1 LNPPEKFRKKTLCF
15 LKLTETELSPDNV
28 DQTVIYGDFG
38 DVPLEHLSVLAN
50 EVFLPMITNPANQVG
65 WPEVITKEVV
75 ENLHK
80 FIANV
85 YVTIGQTK
93 GKTLLPLPPA
103 EAGGMSS
110 GSSDGGSVESAS
122 PGKENDGVSG
132 NAVADATSPGKK
144 SEAKSDADQIHA
156 LESAVVT
163 WTRQIKGVLKT
174 DPETALKEGNH
185 PGPLAEL
192 EFWSDKAANLNA
204 IHEQLRGARILKVVK
219 VLELTK
225 SSYFPAFK
233 RLCEDVGKARVEAND
248 NVRFLKPLDPY
259 FQKLS
264 FGDEFPAL
272 TELFRPIMHSVLLV
286 WKHSRHY
293 NAPGRVVVLVREI
306 CNDLIA
312 QSRAFVQ
319 AEEIFNV
326 EPPEAVAK
334 LQTTLRV
341 CGAFKAQYF
350 AYKSRTGQETPK
362 NPWKFQNAA
371 LFARL
376 DAFLERCHDIL
387 DLTKTVLQF
396 NKLERVEVGGTRG
409 KTLTASVQQIF
420 ADFQAAAEKFHSLEY
435 DILDVEVKKFDDD
448 FYEFRRTVKEL
459 ERRLGS
465 IIIQG
470 FEDCSTVAM
479 AFKLFDSFE
488 GLLER
493 EIITADLEKKE
504 VELVRDFGADVAQVS
519 KIFESQKDAPAI
531 AKNAPPYAGA
541 VRWVRGLAERITQ
554 PFEKISGLN
563 PLVIETDESIEIT
576 RQYEATLAQLRAYE
590 AAAVAKW
597 TSETKSTSDEKLK
610 MNLLRPDERESK
622 TPGILRVNFDP
633 MLVKL
638 LREVKYFLLLGVDV
652 PEAAMK
658 TYQRGETLRQQ
669 TGNLDLIVVTYNNI
683 LRTLLPVERP
693 LVGKRLTEIDAML
706 QKAIHSLNW
715 NSHKINDYIQE
726 VMSAVKELNHILE
739 TIKGNVEKTRELLAE
754 WSENVMFHRKE
765 GKTYEVAEFAEQQK
779 TLQETRDKA
788 IAEAAAKIAKLLSAS
803 NKIIAVPRASHAWR
817 EYTEYVNEIVVDGF
831 SDAILASVS
840 ELTDAVDPAIVAAN
854 ETAPLIEVSLEL
866 VAPDIRW
873 SPEVG
878 ESGDARNPGTRDYFN
893 GWIGGFTN
901 VGTLMKRLDIGEG
914 TYALELE
921 EDFRILDGVS
931 QIQSVVL
938 ANEAECAA
946 FKASF
951 VQYEYLWRE
960 DLQQTLADFIERNG
974 EDGED
979 PPLELFDAEIAK
991 YKKVQEEIA
1000 QLHATCVVGWIKIDA
1015 KPIKQALATW
1025 VTKWVF
1031 LFTQYLS
1038 NKLTDSMREL
1048 YAFRAAGE
1056 KTLEKDPSA
1065 AGDDSAAEDA
1075 AAETAADAADTAGDG
1090 AERRR
1095 GREPGRRRR

>member
-1 LNPPEKFRKKTLCF
+1 
-15 LKLTETELSPDNV
+15 
-28 DQTVIYGDFG
+28 
-38 DVPLEHLSVLAN
+38 
-50 EVFLPMITNPANQVG
+50 
-65 WPEVITKEVV
+65 
-75 ENLHK
+75 
-80 FIANV
+80 
-85 YVTIGQTK
+85 
-93 GKTLLPLPPA
+93 
-103 EAGGMSS
+103 
-110 GSSDGGSVESAS
+110 
-122 PGKENDGVSG
+122 
-132 NAVADATSPGKK
+132 
-144 SEAKSDADQIHA
+144 
-156 LESAVVT
+156 
-163 WTRQIKGVLKT
+163 
-174 DPETALKEGNH
+174 
-185 PGPLAEL
+185 
-192 EFWSDKAANLNA
+192 
-204 IHEQLRGARILKVVK
+204 
-219 VLELTK
+219 
-225 SSYFPAFK
+225 
-233 RLCEDVGKARVEAND
+233 
-248 NVRFLKPLDPY
+248 
-259 FQKLS
+259 
-264 FGDEFPAL
+264 
-272 TELFRPIMHSVLLV
+272 
-286 WKHSRHY
+286 
-293 NAPGRVVVLVREI
+293 
-306 CNDLIA
+306 
-312 QSRAFVQ
+312 
-319 AEEIFNV
+319 
-326 EPPEAVAK
+326 
-334 LQTTLRV
+334 
-341 CGAFKAQYF
+341 
-350 AYKSRTGQETPK
+350 
-362 NPWKFQNAA
+362 
-371 LFARL
+371 
-376 DAFLERCHDIL
+376 
-387 DLTKTVLQF
+387 
-396 NKLERVEVGGTRG
+396 
-409 KTLTASVQQIF
+409 
-420 ADFQAAAEKFHSLEY
+420 
-435 DILDVEVKKFDDD
+435 
-448 FYEFRRTVKEL
+448 
-459 ERRLGS
+459 
-465 IIIQG
+465 
-470 FEDCSTVAM
+470 
-479 AFKLFDSFE
+479 
-488 GLLER
+488 
-493 EIITADLEKKE
+493 
-504 VELVRDFGADVAQVS
+504 
-519 KIFESQKDAPAI
+519 
-531 AKNAPPYAGA
+531 
-541 VRWVRGLAERITQ
+541 
-554 PFEKISGLN
+554 
-563 PLVIETDESIEIT
+563 
-576 RQYEATLAQLRAYE
+576 
-590 AAAVAKW
+590 
-597 TSETKSTSDEKLK
+597 

-693 LVGKRLTEIDAML
+693 LIGKRLEEIDAML

-779 TLQETRDKA
+779 TLRRRETKPSPRRRRGSPSTVGVEQDHRRA
-788 IAEAAAKIAKLLSAS
+788 PRVARLARVHRVRQRNRRRRLL
-803 NKIIAVPRASHAWR
+803 
-817 EYTEYVNEIVVDGF
+817 
-831 SDAILASVS
+831 DAILASVA
-840 ELTDAVDPAIVAAN
+840 ELTDAVDPTIVAAN

-866 VAPDIRW
+866 VAPDITW

-893 GWIGGFTN
+893 GWIAGFTN

-1000 QLHATCVVGWIKIDA
+1000 QLQATCVVGWIKIDA

-1056 KTLEKDPSA
+1056 RRWRRTPPPP
-1065 AGDDSAAEDA
+1065 G
-1075 AAETAADAADTAGDG
+1075 TIPRNPGTPPGG
-1090 AERRR
+1090 GRRGRRGRRRRGRR